1 MNVLLLNGVWTKR
14 RSQTFDGERSLFVY
28 LYCNML
34 INRCQ
39 TLFTKQFTY
48 TCKVD
53 NLAMAVKVRRIVKQE
68 VDVPDLGN
76 RIKQAREASNRP
88 VTQLA
93 KEAGISR
100 NYWYQ
105 LEAESVLSGVAEE
118 TLRKIEE
125 VLGINL
131 GVQFDD

>member
-1 MNVLLLNGVWTKR
+1 
-14 RSQTFDGERSLFVY
+14 
-28 LYCNML
+28 
-34 INRCQ
+34 
-39 TLFTKQFTY
+39 
-48 TCKVD
+48 
-53 NLAMAVKVRRIVKQE
+53 MAVKVRRIVKQE

>member
-1 MNVLLLNGVWTKR
+1 MP
-14 RSQTFDGERSLFVY
+14 
-28 LYCNML
+28 
-34 INRCQ
+34 
-39 TLFTKQFTY
+39 
-48 TCKVD
+48 
-53 NLAMAVKVRRIVKQE
+53 VKVRRIIKLE
-68 VDVPDLGN
+68 IDIPGLGE
-76 RIKQAREASNRP
+76 RIKQAREASGRP

-105 LEAESVLSGVAEE
+105 LEAEAVLGGMAEE

-125 VLGINL
+125 VLGVDL